1 MLESTMDDP
10 TDQSPPDQRPAGRV
24 LRVKV
29 GYNPNSSSIG
39 SAIPLFLAAA
49 VGSGAVTVFLLN
61 LLDSTGD
68 ILRRKRDD
76 VDRDG
81 DDD

>member
-1 MLESTMDDP
+1 MDDR
-10 TDQSPPDQRPAGRV
+10 DERNPPEQRPAGRV

-61 LLDSTGD
+61 LLDSTGAA
-68 ILRRKRDD
+68 LREKRDEAEP
-76 VDRDG
+76 DG
-81 DDD
+81 EDD